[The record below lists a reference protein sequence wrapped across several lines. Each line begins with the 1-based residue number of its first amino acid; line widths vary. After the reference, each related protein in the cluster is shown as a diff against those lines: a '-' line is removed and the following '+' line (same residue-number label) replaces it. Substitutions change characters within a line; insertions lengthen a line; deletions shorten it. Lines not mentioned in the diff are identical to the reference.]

1 MTIEAVIF
9 DMDGLLIDSEPFW
22 QAAEIR
28 AFAEIGLVL
37 DADMCSQTI
46 GIRVDEVVKY
56 WHERMPWDSGKYPLK
71 EVEANIVDGV
81 IDLILADGK
90 PMPGVDSVFQL
101 VLSRPVKIG
110 LASSS
115 PLRIIQAVIKHLDL
129 AKHFEVVHSAE
140 SEAFGK
146 PHPAAFITAAEKLEV
161 APQRCLVFE
170 DSFNGLLA
178 AKSARMTCVAV
189 PDHYFK
195 DDPRFVIADMVLNSL
210 EEFDSGSWEK
220 LSGNT
225 P

>member
-1 MTIEAVIF
+1 MTIDAVIF

-28 AFAEIGLVL
+28 AFADIGVQLTSE
-37 DADMCSQTI
+37 MCSETI

-56 WHERMPWDSGKYPLK
+56 WHDRFQWDTGKYPL
-71 EVEANIVDGV
+71 EDVERKTVDGV

-90 PMPGVDSVFQL
+90 PMSGVDSVFEF
-101 VLSRPVKIG
+101 VLSKPVKIG

-115 PLRIIQAVIKHLDL
+115 PLKIIQAVIKHLDL

-140 SEAFGK
+140 FEAFGK
-146 PHPAAFITAAEKLEV
+146 PHPAAFITAAEKLGV
-161 APQRCLVFE
+161 APRRCLVFE

-178 AKSARMTCVAV
+178 AKSARMACVAV

-210 EEFDSGSWEK
+210 VEFDESCWQQIS
-220 LSGNT
+220 SI
-225 P
+225 